1 MPEARSDDVAF
12 VAGEVVAPGDPRI
25 VLEGQWGQQPGLAIT
40 VNSGSRISFT
50 FNGTAVQALFD
61 VGGLTTAPH
70 LWVTID
76 DGSST
81 LYVVEQP
88 VIELTADVAGPHK
101 VEIVVKDVS
110 EHANRWNPPFEC
122 AVVFAGLV
130 LDADTRLRLAGRPGG
145 PRLEFYGDSI
155 TQGVRALSAHPES
168 EGADGTKSFAYLT
181 ARALGASAYQVGF
194 GRQGV
199 VRTGNGEVP
208 SGLESFGWNFAGSA
222 AERVEEPDLVV
233 LNLGVNDETLSAAQY
248 GEYLRLVRSKYGSC
262 EIVALSPFSGK
273 HASEIEAAVKAAD
286 DAKIRYVG
294 TDGWITE
301 ADCTD
306 DVHPSV
312 EGHAKIAGHLTEQL
326 TKLLRPAS

>member
-1 MPEARSDDVAF
+1 MAF

-25 VLEGQWGQQPGLAIT
+25 VLEGQWGHQPGLAIT

-61 VGGLTTAPH
+61 IGGLTTAPH

-76 DGSST
+76 EGEPT
-81 LYVVEQP
+81 LYAVEHP
-88 VIELTADVAGPHK
+88 VIELTTDAGVHK
-101 VEIVVKDVS
+101 VEIVVKDVN
-110 EHANRWNPPFEC
+110 EHANRWNPPFGC

-155 TQGVRALSAHPES
+155 TQGVRSLSAHPES
-168 EGADGTKSFAYLT
+168 EGADGSKSFAYLT

-208 SGLESFGWNFAGSA
+208 AGIESFGWNFAGSP
-222 AERVEEPDLVV
+222 AERVEQPDVVV
-233 LNLGVNDETLSAAQY
+233 LNLGVNDETLSTAQY
-248 GEYLRLVRSKYGSC
+248 GEYLRRVRSAYGSSK
-262 EIVALSPFSGK
+262 IVALSPFSGK

-286 DAKIRYVG
+286 DPLLRYVG

-306 DVHPSV
+306 GVHPSV
-312 EGHAKIAGHLTEQL
+312 DGHAKIAARLTEEL
-326 TKLLRPAS
+326 TKLLRSAT